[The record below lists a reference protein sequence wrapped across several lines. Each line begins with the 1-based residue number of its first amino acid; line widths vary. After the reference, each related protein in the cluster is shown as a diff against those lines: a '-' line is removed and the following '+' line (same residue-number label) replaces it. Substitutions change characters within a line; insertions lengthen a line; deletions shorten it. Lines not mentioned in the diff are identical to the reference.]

1 MEKPSKSPSLQ
12 LECNIVVSNELNAM
26 NTVKYKLP
34 DRDGCVKAEYLCG
47 NGDTA
52 FLLVAP
58 DGYNLEVVVARHI
71 ADDGMFHKAESY
83 WLTEN
88 DELMLEFLKNIFKGC
103 SVYQ

>member
-1 MEKPSKSPSLQ
+1 
-12 LECNIVVSNELNAM
+12 M

-34 DRDGCVKAEYLCG
+34 DRDGFVKAEYLCG
-47 NGDTA
+47 NGDIA

-58 DGYNLEVVVARHI
+58 DTFNFEVVVAKPN
-71 ADDGMFHKAESY
+71 AGDGMFHKAESY

-88 DELMLEFLKNIFKGC
+88 DELMLEFLKNLFKGC